1 MTERLFTDVLV
12 IGSGPGGATTA
23 ALLVENGFEVL
34 LVEEGKH
41 LSIDDTPS
49 YSLEEMGEKYRAG
62 GLTSSFG
69 ATNVTMIEGRC
80 VGGGSEVN
88 AALYHRP
95 KESQL
100 DSWRREFE
108 IDGFELS
115 DIEPFFESVE
125 KELSVSKRPTG
136 VGSSSVA
143 IADGAKKRGWSSG
156 EVERFWKYKAGED
169 STEGR
174 RQSMTET
181 MIPRFLKKG
190 GRLISG
196 VKLEGLK
203 IRGGVAK
210 RAVGSRVSTGEKIT
224 IDFNVVFVCCGA
236 IQTPMLL
243 RKSGIKAVGDT
254 LQMHPMIRFAARFDR
269 EINDP
274 KYGVPVVQIDEFK
287 PDMTL
292 GGSYS
297 SLPHLALWLG
307 HSVPD
312 REEKLAS
319 WRQMAVFYVAVVSK
333 GHGSIRRLPVVGE
346 PLVRFPVADDDMGA
360 LGLGVKRMGEALF
373 EAGATEVYH
382 PNSGAPIVHPS
393 GLAELGGG
401 LPRTGAAVSTI
412 HLFSSCQMG
421 GRDDCPLD
429 SWGALKGSENIYIN
443 DGSMLPTSPG
453 VNPQGTI
460 IALVRRNVAHFLE
473 GRISRKRRTS

>member
-1 MTERLFTDVLV
+1 MSERLYTDVLV

-23 ALLVENGFEVL
+23 ALLAENGFEVM

-41 LSIDDTPS
+41 ISIDDTPS

-62 GLTSSFG
+62 GLNSSFG

-100 DSWRREFE
+100 DSWRREFN
-108 IDGFELS
+108 IAGFELS
-115 DIEPFFESVE
+115 EIEPFFENVE
-125 KELSVSKRPTG
+125 SELSVSKRPNT
-136 VGSSSVA
+136 VGPSSLA
-143 IADGAKKRGWSSG
+143 ISKGAKKCGWSSG
-156 EVERFWKYKAGED
+156 EIERFWKYDKGEEA
-169 STEGR
+169 TGGR

-190 GRLISG
+190 GRLLTG
-196 VKLEGLK
+196 VRLERIK
-203 IRGGVAK
+203 SRGGVATS
-210 RAVGSRVSTGEKIT
+210 AVGRRVGSGGKIS
-224 IDFNVVFVCCGA
+224 IGFNVVFVCCGA
-236 IQTPMLL
+236 IQTPLLL
-243 RKSGIKAVGDT
+243 RRSGLRNVGDT
-254 LQMHPMIRFAARFDR
+254 LQMHPMIRFAARFPT

-287 PDMTL
+287 PAMTL

-312 REEKLAS
+312 REEKLES
-319 WRQMAVFYVAVVSK
+319 WRQMAVFYVAVVSE
-333 GHGSIRRLPVVGE
+333 GRGSIRHLPVVGE
-346 PLVRFPVADDDMGA
+346 PLVRFPVSGEDMGA

-373 EAGATEVYH
+373 EAGATELYH
-382 PNSGAPIVHPS
+382 PNTGAPINDPR
-393 GLAELGGG
+393 GLLELGEG
-401 LPRTGAAVSTI
+401 LDRKGAAVSTI

-421 GRDDCPLD
+421 ERDDCPVD
-429 SWGALKGSENIYIN
+429 SWGALKGKVNVYVN
-443 DGSMLPTSPG
+443 DASILPTSPG

-460 IALVRRNVAHFLE
+460 MAIVRRNVAHFLE
-473 GRISRKRRTS
+473 NRISRKRG